1 MKTLSFQQPW
11 ASLIAAGIKDVENR
25 SWNTEF
31 RGKFLIHASS
41 KRVTKSFEFELPIE
55 WTTEILNHEAYG
67 NIPDIR
73 ELPTS
78 AIIGYVE
85 LEDVVENADSV
96 WAAPGQLHWK
106 LKNAYMFD
114 EPITGVNGKL
124 HFFDYPG
131 IDENNLPAAHKV
143 ELRKLSIDGD
153 KVIMPVY
160 DQFID
165 DYESNPDYVNV
176 GLDFTPDIDEIF
188 TDKKNGNRMRQFS
201 KLELVGET
209 KRVTYDIEEVSVHYE
224 TELDDEGNPIFNED
238 GSFNR
243 IRLWSMNSTAD
254 DGCVYYET
262 LMFCLKR

>member
-25 SWNTEF
+25 SWNTDF

-41 KRVTKSFEFELPIE
+41 KRVTKSLEYELPVE
-55 WTTEILNHEAYG
+55 WGSEILNHEDFG

-85 LEDVVENADSV
+85 LDDIVDNDKSV

-106 LKNAYMFD
+106 LKNAYLFD
-114 EPITGVNGKL
+114 KPITGVNGKL

-143 ELRKLSIDGD
+143 ELRKLEIVGD
-153 KVIMPVY
+153 KVVLPVT
-160 DQFID
+160 DERID
-165 DYESNPDYVNV
+165 DYIAHEEYINV
-176 GLDFTPDIDEIF
+176 VVEFSKEIDELF
-188 TDKKNGNRMRQFS
+188 TDKENGNRMRQYS
-201 KLELVGET
+201 QLELVGPT
-209 KRVTYDIEEVSVHYE
+209 KRLSFPIEETCVNYI
-224 TELDDEGNPIFNED
+224 TEDDENGEPILNDD
-238 GSFNR
+238 GSYNR
-243 IRLWSMNSTAD
+243 IRVWSLNSMAD
-254 DGCVYYET
+254 DGCVFAEN